1 MEDCIFCKVVEKK
14 VPCKLIYEDAD
25 TMAFL
30 DINPG
35 APGHTLVIPKKHFS
49 TIFEMDDEETS
60 KLFNTVLKIS
70 KAINTIIRPDGLNIF
85 QNNKPAAGQIINHA
99 HVHIFPRF
107 RGDGIDFKWRR
118 VVLDSEDLDRI
129 AERLKKG
136 IV

>member
-14 VPCKLIYEDAD
+14 VACKLIYEDAH

-70 KAINTIIRPDGLNIF
+70 KAINMIIRPDGLNIF
-85 QNNKPAAGQIINHA
+85 QNNKPAGGQIINHA

-107 RGDGIDFKWRR
+107 HGDGIDFKWRR

-129 AERLKKG
+129 AERIRKG
-136 IV
+136 IA